1 MSDPATESA
10 RPPLDAAEARILA
23 ALVEK
28 EATTPESYPLTANAV
43 QLACN
48 QKTHRDPVLELEAGA
63 VGHALRQLEQSGLVR
78 SVHGARAQRYEHRF
92 AQGYSI
98 TLKQQALLCVLM
110 LRGPQTLAELL
121 ARCERLQAPED
132 LDDARQTLERLQQ
145 RGLAQRL
152 ARQPGQREDRYVHLL
167 CGPVD
172 ESALPPPAASASSRA
187 TVRGDEALERR
198 VADLEARIARLEAA
212 LDMPVRGADD
222 AD

>member
-1 MSDPATESA
+1 MSDPATEA
-10 RPPLDAAEARILA
+10 ALPPLDPVEARILA

-28 EATTPESYPLTANAV
+28 ESTTPEAYPLTANAV

-48 QKTHRDPVLELEAGA
+48 QKTNRDPVLELEAGE
-63 VGHALRQLEQSGLVR
+63 VGHALRQLEQRGLVR

-92 AQGYSI
+92 AQAYSI

-110 LRGPQTLAELL
+110 LRGPQTVAELL
-121 ARCERLQAPED
+121 ARCERLQAPDD

-172 ESALPPPAASASSRA
+172 EAALPVASASPA
-187 TVRGDEALERR
+187 RGPARTDEALEQR
-198 VADLEARIARLEAA
+198 VAGLEARIARLEAA
-212 LDMPVRGADD
+212 LGMPAGGSASD
-222 AD
+222 

>member
-1 MSDPATESA
+1 MNDPATESA
-10 RPPLDAAEARILA
+10 PPPLDAIEARILA

-28 EATTPESYPLTANAV
+28 ESTTPEAYPLTANAV

-48 QKTHRDPVLELEAGA
+48 QKTNRDPVLELEAGD
-63 VGHALRQLEQSGLVR
+63 VGYALRQLEQRGLVR

-92 AQGYSI
+92 AQAYSI

-110 LRGPQTLAELL
+110 LRGPQTVAELL
-121 ARCERLQAPED
+121 ARCERLQAPDD

-152 ARQPGQREDRYVHLL
+152 ARQSGQREDRYVHLL

-172 ESALPPPAASASSRA
+172 EASLPAPATPRASARP
-187 TVRGDEALERR
+187 DESLERR
-198 VADLEARIARLEAA
+198 VAELEARIARLEAA
-212 LDMPVRGADD
+212 LGMPAGGPAAD
-222 AD
+222 